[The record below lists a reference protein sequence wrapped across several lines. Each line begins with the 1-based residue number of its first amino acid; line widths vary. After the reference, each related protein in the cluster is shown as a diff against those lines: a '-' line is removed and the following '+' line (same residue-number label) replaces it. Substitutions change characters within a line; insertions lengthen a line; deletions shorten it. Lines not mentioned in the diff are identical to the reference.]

1 MGHIQGDRVRL
12 VLAASTAT
20 IAAFQIGLAAGAP
33 WGALAW
39 GGSHPGTLPSSLRAA
54 SAGAAL
60 TWGAVTWAVARMDLP
75 PTVASRPWL
84 MSLSAIGGI
93 GTLLNLISPSGAER
107 IWAPVSLV
115 VALCAWRLPR
125 VPAAETAG
133 PRP

>member
-33 WGALAW
+33 WG
-39 GGSHPGTLPSSLRAA
+39 
-54 SAGAAL
+54 AL

-115 VALCAWRLPR
+115 VALCAWRLRR